1 MKVHFHVKKT
11 QLLKE
16 LQVVIAHFDLKKVG
30 HFTTFTA
37 TKFLSL
43 FFQVRISQRKI
54 WQCIMVLNLTSTMKS
69 AEYRK

>member
-1 MKVHFHVKKT
+1 LWSHILIK
-11 QLLKE
+11 
-16 LQVVIAHFDLKKVG
+16 KKVG